1 MKRLT
6 TICTML
12 LIISLLFICHL
23 SHAQERD
30 LVREMTDNYIQV
42 RQKPGT
48 EKLLREY
55 LSGLESDADTI
66 YAVAYRP
73 ANCPR
78 CEAYIPGFF
87 RIMNETDS
95 RQETLLITVYKEKT
109 ASERYNR
116 KNGFEAKHYLYDT
129 TNTFHDIFDVNL
141 GSISGTVIMK
151 LKRST
156 GEMLTGGEATEMS
169 HKFVRQ
175 LIAYRGKLEPMTFG
189 SNTQTDDK
197 ATMEARK
204 PTAGLIGNS
213 YDDYPLITGEHPI
226 SAIYGTPKFEHGTF
240 VFNDKLAEGIMMFEE
255 KDGKLNFRTLL
266 QADSTEQDRFVE
278 IDRKTLQQMKRRH
291 MVFYIP
297 CDPQIMP
304 NGDIAMSYSL
314 PHIIWDT
321 IYANGSTAYYNS
333 PAILR
338 RKATT
343 LERLPMIAPD
353 FMLDRDT
360 MFFYN
365 VFSFSIFKDNL
376 IAGSKKLT
384 WPMEYD
390 REDYEHIMDKNPFAD
405 GFYDTSNPTLAI
417 FGTADGKL
425 RRHIGDM
432 EACHRK
438 SRTGYW
444 FVRPVSYSTA
454 DEMIYSDGFSGKVHI
469 IRDVNDDSPES
480 YSAFDVET
488 ELFPTPDTTAFY
500 RYEYVKPYY
509 RLYDRL
515 ITAVRMDRK
524 NIYCLICYSAGRVD
538 NPATDT
544 YTLVTISRKSGR
556 RTEVV
561 LPHFEEMEAVAYGL
575 NTSKD
580 GHIHPFCMY
589 RTDGGFVVRV
599 FKKK

>member
-1 MKRLT
+1 MKKSILS
-6 TICTML
+6 
-12 LIISLLFICHL
+12 IISLLFICHL

-30 LVREMTDNYIQV
+30 LVRDMTDNYIQV

-48 EKLLREY
+48 ENLLREF
-55 LSGLESDADTI
+55 LNGLETDADTI

-73 ANCPR
+73 SNCPR
-78 CEAYIPGFF
+78 CEAYIPTFF

-95 RQETLLITVYKEKT
+95 LQETLLIAVYKEKA
-109 ASERYNR
+109 ASEQYNR
-116 KNGFEAKHYLYDT
+116 NNGFEAKHYLYDT
-129 TNTFHDIFDVNL
+129 ADTFHDIFDINL
-141 GSISGTVIMK
+141 GSISGTVILK

-156 GEMLTGGEATEMS
+156 GEMLTGGETPDMS

-175 LIAYRGKLEPMTFG
+175 LIAYRGKLEPMTFA
-189 SNTQTDDK
+189 SDTQTDDE
-197 ATMEARK
+197 ATVEARK
-204 PTAGLIGNS
+204 PVAGLIGNS
-213 YDDYPLITGEHPI
+213 YEDYPLVTGGNPVSE
-226 SAIYGTPKFEHGTF
+226 IYGTPKFEHGMF
-240 VFNDKLAEGIMMFEE
+240 LFNDKLAGGVMLFEE
-255 KDGKLNFRTLL
+255 NGGKLDFRTLL

-278 IDRKTLQQMKRRH
+278 IDNETLQNMKRRH

-338 RKATT
+338 RKAST

-353 FMLDRDT
+353 FMLNRDT

-365 VFSFSIFKDNL
+365 IFSFSIFKDNL
-376 IAGSKKLT
+376 IASCQKLT
-384 WPMEYD
+384 WPMEYV
-390 REDYEHIMDKNPFAD
+390 REDYEHIIAKNPFAD
-405 GFYDTSNPTLAI
+405 GFYDTPNPTLAT

-425 RRHIGDM
+425 RRYIGDM

-454 DEMIYSDGFSGKVHI
+454 DELIYCDGMSGKVCL
-469 IRDVNDDSPES
+469 IRDINDDSPKF

-488 ELFPTPDTTAFY
+488 EQFPTPDTAAFY

-509 RLYDRL
+509 RFFDRC
-515 ITAVRMDRK
+515 ITALSMDKK
-524 NIYCLICYSAGRVD
+524 NIYCLVCYSAGRMD

-544 YTLVTISRKSGR
+544 YTLVTINRKNGR
-556 RTEVV
+556 RKEVV
-561 LPHFEEMEAVAYGL
+561 LPHFEDMEAMAYGL
-575 NTSKD
+575 HTSKD
-580 GHIHPFCMY
+580 GHIRPFCMY
-589 RTDGGFVVRV
+589 KTDGGFLARV